1 MMRHWTLFLDR
12 DGVINERLPGDYVS
26 KWEDFHFCTGV
37 LPALSFFS
45 TYFSRILIVTN
56 QQGIGKGLMTE
67 SDLEQIHQNMLDAI
81 QTAGGRIDQVY
92 FSPDLA
98 TSPTPTRKP
107 TSAMGLR
114 AREEFP
120 DINFEEALMVGDS
133 KSDIEFGKNL
143 GMQTALIHGKEDEA
157 AFWETSAMQPDH
169 RFHSLKELADWLQNL
184 TKTPPQ

>member
-1 MMRHWTLFLDR
+1 
-12 DGVINERLPGDYVS
+12 
-26 KWEDFHFCTGV
+26 
-37 LPALSFFS
+37 
-45 TYFSRILIVTN
+45 
-56 QQGIGKGLMTE
+56 
-67 SDLEQIHQNMLDAI
+67 
-81 QTAGGRIDQVY
+81 
-92 FSPDLA
+92 
-98 TSPTPTRKP
+98 
-107 TSAMGLR
+107 MGLR